1 MTRSSQRKDHGAVIV
16 GARIDEQAYN
26 SMVSLM
32 DSAGYKDVSSFVRSA
47 VLTKCQDIASGMV
60 NLYADR
66 VIDNQSYSYKPVSYS
81 RVLNNVI

>member
-1 MTRSSQRKDHGAVIV
+1 MPWIHNSIV
-16 GARIDEQAYN
+16 LVQIQFLVKQAYN

-66 VIDNQSYSYKPVSYS
+66 VIDNQSYSYKPVSYL
-81 RVLNNVI
+81 RALNNVI